1 MKNPILKSA
10 LPHII
15 AIAIFILTGIAYFTP
30 VTEGYRISQS
40 DIMMH
45 KGTSKEIQDHR
56 AEYGEE
62 PLWTNNAFGGMPTTQ
77 ISIQYPTNMMQ
88 YVSKAFQL
96 WLPAPLNYFF
106 ILMIG
111 FYIMTQFLSVKP
123 WLGIL
128 GSIAYALSCYFVIII
143 MVGHNTKVLALG
155 YLPAMI
161 GAVIY
166 TYRSRKILLGSAL
179 TALFVALE
187 LTSNHVQITF
197 YGMFVILA
205 FAITEFINYYKKK
218 EIKEYFIRSGYVSV
232 AFIIGAMCA
241 IGNLW
246 GTMEYGKYTTRG
258 GSEITIQPP
267 GQEVE
272 GDKTDGLD
280 RSYITGWSY
289 GVDETWNLLIP
300 NAKGGASAAML
311 GNEDVM
317 KGDNFTQEEK
327 MFMQLAYQRDRFIFS
342 DYWGDQ
348 STTAGPTYIGAVL
361 IFLCILAFVFIDD
374 NIKWALLGATLLTMM
389 LAWGKNLPGLTNFFI
404 DNFPMYSKFRT
415 VSMMLVIAELTIPLL
430 AILALKKISEE
441 KLEFPKQKIKQFL
454 IASGSLL
461 VIVLFLALT
470 KGGTIVRS
478 PEREAEYFANY
489 DAVSDDFI
497 QRVDQAAAQ
506 AGSVEA
512 LGEETA
518 ALYQYSKMMKSV
530 APQVET
536 KLTDYR
542 KGIFAS
548 DAWRSFF
555 FILLAAGLVYAFLI
569 KKINPTIL
577 ISGIAILV
585 VVDLWMVDKRWVN
598 NAIAKDESGKE
609 AKDKEGNPIYEMWAK
624 ADANDKPHMANV
636 ADFKI
641 LMAEVNANPS
651 IGKTINEKIKAY
663 EDEKK
668 SSGAS
673 SFQLTAQESDFIAYG
688 VLNLNSNYR
697 VINTT
702 AALDQD
708 GRSSYFHKSLGGYH
722 GAKLVRIQDVI
733 DFHLGREHQQVRG
746 VLNGGSLPAID
757 SALKKFPIINMM
769 NTKYIIFDTQ
779 GDGEFLDLKNPTPE
793 MMKSA
798 PIGLVNPH
806 ACGNAWFVS
815 EIKWVKD
822 ADEEITAIGK
832 FDPSKTAII
841 DEREKEKLD
850 GLVPSADPTAKVKMD
865 KYKANHLTYTAEC
878 SKKNLMVFS
887 EIYYP
892 VGWKVLVDGNETE
905 IIRVNYL
912 LRAIVLEPGK
922 HKIEMI
928 YEPSSYFTSKPISLV
943 ASLSVIGIV
952 FFAFFR
958 EWKSKKQA

>member
-1 MKNPILKSA
+1 MNHPLLKKS
-10 LPHII
+10 LPHLI
-15 AIAIFILTGIAYFTP
+15 AVVVFILAGIAYFTP
-30 VTEGYRISQS
+30 VTDGYSISQS
-40 DIMMH
+40 DILMH
-45 KGTSKEIQDHR
+45 KGTSKEITDHR

-77 ISIQYPTNMMQ
+77 ISIYYPTNMMQ

-96 WLPAPLNYFF
+96 WLPSPLNFFF

-111 FYIMTQFLSVKP
+111 FYIMTQFLGVKP

-128 GSIAYALSCYFVIII
+128 GSLAYALSCYFVIII

-166 TYRSRKILLGSAL
+166 TYRNRKIFLGAVL

-187 LTSNHVQITF
+187 LTSNHVQITY
-197 YGMFVILA
+197 YGMFVI
-205 FAITEFINYYKKK
+205 FFFVVFEFINYYKRK
-218 EIKEYFIRSGYVSV
+218 EIKDFFIRSGYLTA
-232 AFIIGAMCA
+232 AFTVGALCA
-241 IGNLW
+241 IGNIW

-258 GSEITIQPP
+258 GSEITITPP
-267 GQEVE
+267 GQEAE
-272 GDKTDGLD
+272 NDKTGGLD

-361 IFLCILAFVFIDD
+361 IFLCILAFIFIED
-374 NIKWALLGATLLTMM
+374 NIKWALLAATVLTTM
-389 LAWGKNLPGLTNFFI
+389 LAWGKNFAGLSDFFI
-404 DNFPMYSKFRT
+404 DHFPMYNKFRT

-430 AILALKKISEE
+430 AVLALKKITEGAVPVARE
-441 KLEFPKQKIKQFL
+441 KIKQFL
-454 IASGSLL
+454 IASGVLL
-461 VIVLFLALT
+461 VVVLFLAVT
-470 KGGTIVRS
+470 KGGNIVRPS
-478 PEREAEYFANY
+478 EREAEYLANY
-489 DAVSDDFI
+489 ESYTDDFLK
-497 QRVDQAAAQ
+497 RVNAAAPDGNIQ
-506 AGSVEA
+506 A

-518 ALYQYSKMMKSV
+518 ALVQYSQMMRDKATV
-530 APQVET
+530 MEE
-536 KLTDYR
+536 KLTEYR
-542 KGIFAS
+542 KGIFAG
-548 DAWRSFF
+548 DAWRSFIL
-555 FILLAAGLVYAFLI
+555 ILLASGLVYLFLTA
-569 KKINPTIL
+569 KINASIL
-577 ISGIAILV
+577 IGTIALLTIF
-585 VVDLWMVDKRWVN
+585 DLWQVDKRWVN
-598 NAIAKDESGKE
+598 NAVAKDESGKE
-609 AKDKEGNPIYEMWAK
+609 AKDKEGNPIYEMWTKTA
-624 ADANDKPHMANV
+624 ANDKPHTASA
-636 ADFKI
+636 ADYKI
-641 LMAEVNANPS
+641 LIAEATANKE
-651 IGKTINEKIKAY
+651 IGKTINERLKQY
-663 EDEKK
+663 ETDKK
-668 SSGAS
+668 SSGAAN
-673 SFQLTAQESDFIAYG
+673 FQLTQQENDFIAFG
-688 VLNLNSNYR
+688 VLGLNTNYR
-697 VINTT
+697 VLNTT

-733 DFHLGREHQQVRG
+733 DFHLGKEHREVRN
-746 VLNGGSLPAID
+746 VMNGGTLPSID
-757 SALKKFPIINMM
+757 SALKNFPIIHML
-769 NTKYIIFDTQ
+769 NTKYIIFDQ
-779 GDGEFLDLKNPTPE
+779 NGDGEFLDIKNPA

-798 PIGLVNPH
+798 PIGLVNSY
-806 ACGNAWFVS
+806 ACGNAWFVK
-815 EIKWVKD
+815 EIKYVAN

-832 FDPSKTAII
+832 FDPSTTAII
-841 DEREKEKLD
+841 DEREKEKLGD
-850 GLVPSADPTAKVKMD
+850 LKPSEDPSATVKMD

-878 SKKNLMVFS
+878 SKKNLLVFS

-892 VGWKVLVDGNETE
+892 VGWKVLVDGNETP

-922 HKIEMI
+922 HKIEMV

-943 ASLSVIGIV
+943 ASLSVIGLV
-952 FFAFFR
+952 LFAFYR
-958 EWKSKKQA
+958 EGKEKKRLDK

>member
-1 MKNPILKSA
+1 MNNPILKSA

-15 AIAIFILTGIAYFTP
+15 AVAIFILAGIAYFTP
-30 VTEGYRISQS
+30 VMDGYRISQS

-77 ISIQYPTNMMQ
+77 ISIFYPTNMMQ
-88 YVSKAFQL
+88 HLSKAFQL
-96 WLPAPLNYFF
+96 WLPSPLNFFF

-111 FYIMTQFLSVKP
+111 FYIMTQFLGVKP

-128 GSIAYALSCYFVIII
+128 GSLAYALSCYFVIII

-166 TYRSRKILLGSAL
+166 TYRSRKIFLGAVL

-197 YGMFVILA
+197 YGLFVIAA
-205 FAITEFINYYKKK
+205 FAITEFINYYKRK
-218 EIKEYFIRSGYVSV
+218 ELKDFFVRSGYVTA

-241 IGNLW
+241 IGNIW

-272 GDKTDGLD
+272 NDKTGGLD

-311 GNEDVM
+311 GNDEVM
-317 KGDNFTQEEK
+317 KGDNFTQEERL
-327 MFMQLAYQRDRFIFS
+327 FLQLAYQRDRFIFS

-348 STTAGPTYIGAVL
+348 STTAGPTYIGSVL
-361 IFLCILAFVFIDD
+361 IFLCILAFIFIDD
-374 NIKWALLGATLLTMM
+374 NIKWALLGATVLTMM
-389 LAWGKNLPGLTNFFI
+389 LAWGKNFPGLTNFFI
-404 DNFPMYSKFRT
+404 DYFPMYSKFRT

-430 AILALKKISEE
+430 AILALKKITEE
-441 KLEFPKQKIKQFL
+441 KLEFSKQKIKQFM
-454 IASGSLL
+454 IASGVLL
-461 VIVLFLALT
+461 GIVLMLALT
-470 KGGTIVRS
+470 KGGSVVRS

-489 DAVSDDFI
+489 EEISNDFI
-497 QRVDQAAAQ
+497 KRVDQAAAQ
-506 AGSVEA
+506 AGGVEA

-518 ALYQYSKMMKSV
+518 ALYQYTQMMKSA

-536 KLTDYR
+536 KIIEYR

-548 DAWRSFF
+548 DAWRSFL
-555 FILLAAGLVYAFLI
+555 FILVAAGLVYIFLI
-569 KKINPTIL
+569 KKINATIL
-577 ISGIAILV
+577 VSGIAILV
-585 VVDLWMVDKRWVN
+585 IVDLWSVDKRWVN
-598 NAIAKDESGKE
+598 NEIATDGSGKE
-609 AKDKEGNPIYEMWAK
+609 IKDKEGKPVYSMWTK
-624 ADANDKPHMANV
+624 TEQNDKPHTANI
-636 ADFKI
+636 ADYKI
-641 LMAEVNANPS
+641 LMAEVNANPN
-651 IGKTINEKIKAY
+651 IGKAINEKLKAY
-663 EDEKK
+663 ESEKK
-668 SSGAS
+668 ESGAA
-673 SFQLTAQESDFIAYG
+673 SFQLTPQESDFITYG
-688 VLNLNSNYR
+688 VLNLNTNYR

-746 VLNGGSLPAID
+746 VLSGGTLQSID
-757 SALKKFPIINMM
+757 SALKKFPIINML
-769 NTKYIIFDTQ
+769 NTKYIILNTE
-779 GDGEFLDLKNPTPE
+779 GDGEFLDIKNPT

-815 EIKWVKD
+815 EIKWAKD
-822 ADEEITAIGK
+822 ADEEITAIGN
-832 FDPSKTAII
+832 FDPSTTAII
-841 DEREKEKLD
+841 DEREKEKLG
-850 GLVPSADPTAKVKMD
+850 GLSPSSDPSAKVKMD
-865 KYKANHLTYTAEC
+865 KYKANHLTYSAEC
-878 SKKNLMVFS
+878 SKKNLLVFS

-892 VGWKVLVDGNETE
+892 VGWKILVDGNETD

-943 ASLSVIGIV
+943 ASISVIGLV
-952 FFAFFR
+952 LFALFR
-958 EWKSKKQA
+958 EWKPKNKA

>member
-1 MKNPILKSA
+1 MNHPILKSA

-15 AIAIFILTGIAYFTP
+15 AIAIFILAGIAYFTP
-30 VTEGYRISQS
+30 VMDGYRISQS

-77 ISIQYPTNMMQ
+77 ISILYPTNMMQ
-88 YVSKAFQL
+88 HVSKAFQL
-96 WLPAPLNYFF
+96 WLPSPLNFFF

-111 FYIMTQFLSVKP
+111 FYIMTQFLGVKP

-128 GSIAYALSCYFVIII
+128 GSLAYALSCYFVIII

-166 TYRSRKILLGSAL
+166 TYRSRKIFLGAVL

-197 YGMFVILA
+197 YGLFVIAA
-205 FAITEFINYYKKK
+205 FAITEFINYYKRK
-218 EIKEYFIRSGYVSV
+218 ELKDFFVRSGYVTA
-232 AFIIGAMCA
+232 AFVIGAMCA
-241 IGNLW
+241 IGNIW

-272 GDKTDGLD
+272 NDKTGGLD

-311 GNEDVM
+311 GNDDVM
-317 KGDNFTQEEK
+317 KGDNFSQEERL
-327 MFMQLAYQRDRFIFS
+327 FLQLAYQRDRFIFS

-361 IFLCILAFVFIDD
+361 IFLCILAFIFIDD
-374 NIKWALLGATLLTMM
+374 NIKWALLGATVLTMM
-389 LAWGKNLPGLTNFFI
+389 LAWGKNFPGLTNFFI

-430 AILALKKISEE
+430 AILALKKITEE
-441 KLEFPKQKIKQFL
+441 KIEFAKPKIKQFL
-454 IASGSLL
+454 IASSVLL
-461 VIVLFLALT
+461 GIVLMLALT
-470 KGGTIVRS
+470 KGGSVVRS
-478 PEREAEYFANY
+478 PENESEYFANY
-489 DAVSDDFI
+489 DKISDDFI
-497 QRVDQAAAQ
+497 QRVEQAASQ
-506 AGSVEA
+506 AGSIEA

-518 ALYQYSKMMKSV
+518 TLYQYSKMMKPV
-530 APQVET
+530 ASQVET
-536 KLTDYR
+536 KITEYR

-555 FILLAAGLVYAFLI
+555 FILVAAGLVYIFLI
-569 KKINPTIL
+569 KKINATIL

-585 VVDLWMVDKRWVN
+585 IVDLWSVDKRWVN
-598 NAIAKDESGKE
+598 NSIAKDGSGKE
-609 AKDKEGNPIYEMWAK
+609 MKDKEGNPVYEMWSK
-624 ADANDKPHMANV
+624 TEQNDKPHTANI
-636 ADFKI
+636 ADYKI
-641 LMAEVNANPS
+641 LMAEVNANPN
-651 IGKTINEKIKAY
+651 IAKTINEKLKAY
-663 EDEKK
+663 ESKK
-668 SSGAS
+668 KESGAS
-673 SFQLTAQESDFIAYG
+673 SYQLTPQESDFITYG

-733 DFHLGREHQQVRG
+733 DFHLGREHREVRG
-746 VLNGGSLPAID
+746 ALNGGTLTSVD
-757 SALKKFPIINMM
+757 SALKNFPIINML
-769 NTKYIIFDTQ
+769 NTKYIILNTE
-779 GDGEFLDLKNPTPE
+779 GDGEFLDLKNPA

-815 EIKWVKD
+815 DIKWVKD

-841 DEREKEKLD
+841 DEREKDKLN
-850 GLVPSADPTAKVKMD
+850 GLTPTSDPSATVKME
-865 KYKANHLTYTAEC
+865 KYKANHLTYTVEN
-878 SKKNLMVFS
+878 SKKNLLVFS

-905 IIRVNYL
+905 IVRVNYL

-928 YEPSSYFTSKPISLV
+928 YEPASYFTSKPISLV
-943 ASLSVIGIV
+943 ASLSVIGLV
-952 FFAFFR
+952 CFAFFR
-958 EWKSKKQA
+958 EWKQKKSEA

>member
-1 MKNPILKSA
+1 MRNQILKSA
-10 LPHII
+10 LPHLI
-15 AIAIFILTGIAYFTP
+15 AVLIFILAGIAYFTP
-30 VTEGYRISQS
+30 VTDGYRISQS
-40 DIMMH
+40 DILMH

-56 AEYGEE
+56 AKYGEE

-77 ISIQYPTNMMQ
+77 ISIFYPTNMMQ
-88 YVSKAFQL
+88 HVSKAFQL

-111 FYIMTQFLSVKP
+111 FYIMTQFLNVKP
-123 WLGIL
+123 WLGIV
-128 GSIAYALSCYFVIII
+128 GSLAYALSCYFVIII

-166 TYRSRKILLGSAL
+166 TYRSRKIFLGAVL
-179 TALFVALE
+179 TGLFVALE

-197 YGMFVILA
+197 YGLFVIAA
-205 FAITEFINYYKKK
+205 FAITEFINYYKRK
-218 EIKEYFIRSGYVSV
+218 EIKQYFIRSGYVAA
-232 AFIIGAMCA
+232 AFLIGAMCA
-241 IGNLW
+241 IGNIW

-267 GQEVE
+267 GQEAE
-272 GDKTDGLD
+272 DDKTEGLD

-289 GVDETWNLLIP
+289 GIDETWNLLIP
-300 NAKGGASAAML
+300 NAKGGASAAMI
-311 GNEDVM
+311 GNEELM
-317 KGDNFTQEEK
+317 KGDKFTQEEK
-327 MFMQLAYQRDRFIFS
+327 LFMQLAYQRDRFMFS

-361 IFLCILAFVFIDD
+361 IFLCILAFIFIDD
-374 NIKWALLGATLLTMM
+374 NLKWALLGATVLTMM

-404 DNFPMYSKFRT
+404 DYFPMYNKFRT
-415 VSMMLVIAELTIPLL
+415 VSMMLVIAELTVPLL
-430 AILALKKISEE
+430 AILALKKITEE
-441 KLEFPKQKIKQFL
+441 KLEFSKQKTKQFL

-461 VIVLFLALT
+461 VIVLMLALT
-470 KGGTIVRS
+470 KGGSVVRPS
-478 PEREAEYFANY
+478 EREAEYFANY
-489 DAVSDDFI
+489 DQISDEFI
-497 QRVDQAAAQ
+497 QRVDQAASQ

-536 KLTDYR
+536 KLTEYR

-548 DAWRSFF
+548 DAWRSFI
-555 FILLAAGLVYAFLI
+555 FILLAAGLVYIFII
-569 KKINPTIL
+569 KKINSTIL
-577 ISGIAILV
+577 ISGIGLLV
-585 VVDLWMVDKRWVN
+585 IVDLWMVDKRWVN
-598 NAIAKDESGKE
+598 NEIAKDETGKD
-609 AKDKEGNPIYEMWAK
+609 AKDKEGNPIYQMWAK
-624 ADANDKPHMANV
+624 ADENDKPHTANI
-636 ADFKI
+636 ADYKI
-641 LMAEVNANPS
+641 LLAEAGSNPNL
-651 IGKTINEKIKAY
+651 GKIINEKLKAY
-663 EDEKK
+663 ESEKK

-673 SFQLTAQESDFIAYG
+673 NFQLTPQENDFIAYG
-688 VLNLNSNYR
+688 VLNLNTNYR

-702 AALDQD
+702 TALDQD

-733 DFHLGREHQQVRG
+733 DFHLGREHREVRN
-746 VLNGGSLPAID
+746 VMNGGTLPSID
-757 SALKKFPIINMM
+757 SAMKKFPIINML
-769 NTKYIIFDTQ
+769 NTKYIIFNTS
-779 GDGEFLDLKNPTPE
+779 GDGEFLDVKNPNPA

-798 PIGLVNPH
+798 PIGLINPH

-815 EIKWVKD
+815 NIKWVKD
-822 ADEEITAIGK
+822 ADEEITAIGN
-832 FDPSKTAII
+832 FDPATTAII
-841 DEREKEKLD
+841 DEREKEKLG
-850 GLVPSADPTAKVKMD
+850 GLSVSADPSATVKME

-878 SKKNLMVFS
+878 SKKNLLVFS

-943 ASLSVIGIV
+943 ASISMIGLV
-952 FFAFFR
+952 FFALFR
-958 EWKSKKQA
+958 EWKEKKSA